1 MEGLLSSRSSYFVW
15 FGKWNRKWVH
25 PNKFHGMTP
34 WKIIP
39 FFSNQTCNIYFLF
52 LFVVLFNI
60 KGHVS
65 RRIWLHFGNPFL
77 STLYRFFCSF
87 AQKYGSTMWQ
97 QNIATWLDGYNL
109 GPVWYSSCRLWHQL
123 LAIVFNTVLHSS
135 RCSVK
140 PEYISMSKINWERCE
155 AGEAN
160 FSSLTGFILP
170 CVCEQWWIQIW
181 QKQCQTGP

>member
-1 MEGLLSSRSSYFVW
+1 MWFYFICLSLIPFELWPDLYSDLFGLFGLTKWKVYCLLAPHIFVW

-25 PNKFHGMTP
+25 PTKFHGMTP

-39 FFSNQTCNIYFLF
+39 FFSNQTCSIYFLF

-65 RRIWLHFGNPFL
+65 RHIWLHFGNPFL
-77 STLYRFFCSF
+77 STLYRLFCSF

-109 GPVWYSSCRLWHQL
+109 GPVWYSSCWLWHQL
-123 LAIVFNTVLHSS
+123 LAIVFNTVLHSFV
-135 RCSVK
+135 R
-140 PEYISMSKINWERCE
+140 
-155 AGEAN
+155 
-160 FSSLTGFILP
+160 
-170 CVCEQWWIQIW
+170 
-181 QKQCQTGP
+181 